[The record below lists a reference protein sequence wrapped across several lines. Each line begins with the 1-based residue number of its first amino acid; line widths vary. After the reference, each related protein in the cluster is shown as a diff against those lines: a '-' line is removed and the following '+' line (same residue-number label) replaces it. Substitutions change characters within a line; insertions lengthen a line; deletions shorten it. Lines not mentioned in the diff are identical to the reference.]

1 MRRILGVGIL
11 TAVLLA
17 TSIVP
22 SASASNAVASC
33 GCGGVVAPVDVPIS
47 ASSERA
53 IISWD
58 GQRERIELTFDIDS
72 EALTAGMIIPTP
84 QPPVVSA
91 GDLRTFDVIESTIA
105 PSVTVEKDWWGIDL
119 LNPGHERSG
128 ADDLPRINLSGTQS
142 IQLLASDSAGLNNW
156 LLTNGFA
163 MSDDMAR
170 AIRTYADFGWTF
182 TLLTFSS
189 AEMIDGHID
198 PIRLTFDTQRLVY
211 PMRLARSESTPQNVR
226 LYVFDDHRNDVTQAA
241 APTLNIDGKIEEL
254 YAGKVT
260 DSRLASLGGYLSA
273 FDITFDDPKEQVT
286 SDIGFFQ
293 SVRDTDF
300 TPSVVE
306 YRPVT
311 LFGIPLGSLLVAW
324 GVLGAALLIGHFRGR
339 RRAR

>member
-11 TAVLLA
+11 TAVLLGI
-17 TSIVP
+17 SVVP
-22 SASASNAVASC
+22 AASASTTAETC
-33 GCGGVVAPVDVPIS
+33 GCGGVVGPVDVPIS

-58 GQRERIELTFDIDS
+58 GTRERIELTFDIDS
-72 EALTAGMIIPTP
+72 EAATAGLIIPTP
-84 QPPVVSA
+84 APPVVSA

-105 PSVTVEKDWWGIDL
+105 PTVTVKKDWWGIDYFMP
-119 LNPGHERSG
+119 NREESIVQ
-128 ADDLPRINLSGTQS
+128 DIPRVNLTGINSS
-142 IQLLASDSAGLNNW
+142 QLLASDGVGLTNW
-156 LLTNGFA
+156 LVSNGFG

-170 AIRTYADFGWTF
+170 AIATYADFGWTF

-189 AEMIDGHID
+189 ADIIDGHID
-198 PIRLTFDTQRLVY
+198 PIRLTFDTQQLVY
-211 PMRLARSESTPQNVR
+211 PMRLARSETTPQNVR

-241 APTLNIDGKIEEL
+241 APSLNIDGTIEEL
-254 YAGKVT
+254 YAGTVT

-273 FDITFDDPKEQVT
+273 FDITFEDPKEQVT
-286 SDIGFFQ
+286 SDIGFFE
-293 SVRDTDF
+293 SIRDTNF

-311 LFGIPLGSLLVAW
+311 LFGLPLGTLIAVWALIGTLILV
-324 GVLGAALLIGHFRGR
+324 GHFRGR

>member
-11 TAVLLA
+11 TAALLA

-22 SASASNAVASC
+22 AASASTAVASC
-33 GCGGVVAPVDVPIS
+33 GCGGVVGPIDVPIA

-58 GQRERIELTFDIDS
+58 GDRERIELTFDIES
-72 EALTAGMIIPTP
+72 EALTAGLIIPTP
-84 QPPVVSA
+84 KPPTVSA
-91 GDLRTFDVIESTIA
+91 GDLRTFEIIESTIA
-105 PSVTVEKDWWGIDL
+105 PTVAVEKDWWGIDYFM
-119 LNPGHERSG
+119 PDRE
-128 ADDLPRINLSGTQS
+128 QS
-142 IQLLASDSAGLNNW
+142 IVNDIPRVKLDGMTSSQLLASDSAGINNW
-156 LLTNGFA
+156 LVSNGFG

-170 AIRTYADFGWTF
+170 AIATYADFGWTF

-189 AEMIDGHID
+189 ADMIDGHID
-198 PIRLTFDTQRLVY
+198 PIRLTFDTQVLVY

-241 APTLNIDGKIEEL
+241 APTLNIDGTIEEL
-254 YAGKVT
+254 YAGTVT
-260 DSRLASLGGYLSA
+260 DSRLSALGGYLSA

-293 SVRDTDF
+293 SVRDTNF
-300 TPSVVE
+300 TPSVIE

-311 LFGIPLGSLLVAW
+311 LFGFPLGTLIVVWGLLGTAI
-324 GVLGAALLIGHFRGR
+324 LIGHFRGR